1 LFQTFLNDF
10 RTKMLLDKTNG
21 SINRYKSLL
30 LFVDGGCEPRNP
42 GGAATSGWVL
52 YDSKDTNSSL
62 AEQGE
67 VVIDGGPLATNNY
80 GEYNALILALDWLV
94 KQKWQG
100 DLTIKAD
107 SKLLIEQVSGRW
119 KVKAEHLK
127 PLREKIC
134 NFLLALNLHR
144 IDENNPELPPCGK
157 TPCHL
162 MWIPRDSNQYAN
174 DLCRSAYVQYKST
187 STNLT

>member
-1 LFQTFLNDF
+1 
-10 RTKMLLDKTNG
+10 MLLDKTNG
-21 SINRYKSLL
+21 CIKSYKSLL
-30 LFVDGGCEPRNP
+30 LFVDGGCEPKNP

-52 YDSKDTNSSL
+52 YDPKDTSVSL

-67 VVIDGGPLATNNY
+67 VVKDGGPLATNNY

-94 KQKWQG
+94 KQRWQG

-127 PLREKIC
+127 PLRENIW
-134 NFLLALNLHR
+134 NFLLALNLVR
-144 IDENNPELPPCGK
+144 IDEVNPELPPPWK
-157 TPCHL
+157 NSCHF

-174 DLCRSAYVQYKST
+174 DLCRSAYQDYKKQAT
-187 STNLT
+187 I